1 MPKSKKNRNGTTETV
16 RVPNECVD
24 LVRSLAKVKRVS
36 TNDVYRE
43 IFREW
48 VEYKRMKYD
57 CGINGIWS
65 YRSL

>member
-1 MPKSKKNRNGTTETV
+1 MSKKKQNRNGTTETV

-24 LVRSLAKVKRVS
+24 LVRALAKVKKVG

-48 VEYKRMKYD
+48 VEFKRKK
-57 CGINGIWS
+57 
-65 YRSL
+65 